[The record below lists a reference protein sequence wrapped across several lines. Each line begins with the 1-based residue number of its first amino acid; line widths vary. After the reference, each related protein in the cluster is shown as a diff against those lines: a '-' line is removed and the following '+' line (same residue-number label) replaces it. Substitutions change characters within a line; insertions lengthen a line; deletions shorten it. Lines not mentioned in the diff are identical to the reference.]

1 MKLISVQYG
10 DFEEIEHLNPNFQK
24 NFLKLKLTLD
34 MLSPKEIYIE
44 NFPRLM
50 FTLIEALPNLRYHQ
64 CSHGEKRHLKR
75 EYDPSHLISPIKIIG
90 DVIDTVHLLEHTI
103 LELQCQISEMDVCSG
118 LTCNYWEPENRFDVF
133 VECTEPNIAIFSS
146 NVAIAALKNIIYNT
160 NDFDLPSLS
169 DTVAIAKQIYSRGIT
184 DADELAGALQWSKPK
199 VQSEIKRLDRFN
211 FPFQILQPAA

>member
-1 MKLISVQYG
+1 MKLISIQYG
-10 DFEEIEHLNPNFQK
+10 NFEEIEHLNPNFQK

-34 MLSPKEIYIE
+34 MLSPKEFYID
-44 NFPRLM
+44 NFPRLI
-50 FTLIEALPNLRYHQ
+50 FSVIEALPNLRYHQ

-146 NVAIAALKNIIYNT
+146 NVAIAALKGIIYNEE
-160 NDFDLPSLS
+160 FDLPSLK
-169 DTVAIAKQIYSRGIT
+169 DTVAIARQIYARGIT
-184 DADELAGALQWSKPK
+184 DDDELASHLNWSKSK
-199 VQSEIKRLDRFN
+199 VQTELRRLDRFN